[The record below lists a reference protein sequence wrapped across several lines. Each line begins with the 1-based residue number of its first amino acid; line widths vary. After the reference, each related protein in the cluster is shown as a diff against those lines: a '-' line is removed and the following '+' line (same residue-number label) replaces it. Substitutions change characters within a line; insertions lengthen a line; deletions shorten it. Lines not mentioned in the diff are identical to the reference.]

1 MINEKV
7 GGKTHLFSHSNLQ
20 RFIANYL
27 DKFAWVC
34 IFIVIAVT
42 ILKVGYLSS
51 YGIIILIFLC
61 IIPYL
66 YGKILQKFAYK
77 IVVDFDSREVRLYMY
92 RSDAIITANFDD
104 IRSIRVNGYIIF
116 VFKERKVFYNDL
128 QNNELLK
135 YLNKITK
142 IHWGSLCAL
151 WGPNKNIRD
160 ELNKI

>member
-42 ILKVGYLSS
+42 ILKVGCLSS
-51 YGIIILIFLC
+51 YGIITLIFLC

-66 YGKILQKFAYK
+66 YGKILQKVAYK
-77 IVVDFDSREVRLYMY
+77 IVVDFESCEVQLSMY
-92 RSDAIITANFDD
+92 RSDAIITTNFDG

-116 VFKERKVFYNDL
+116 VLKERKVFYNDL

-135 YLNKITK
+135 CLNKIKK
-142 IHWGSLCAL
+142 IHWGKMCAL
-151 WGPNKNIRD
+151 WGPSKNIRD
-160 ELNKI
+160 TLES

>member
-1 MINEKV
+1 
-7 GGKTHLFSHSNLQ
+7 
-20 RFIANYL
+20 L

-34 IFIVIAVT
+34 ILFVIAFT

-51 YGIIILIFLC
+51 YGIITLIFLC

-77 IVVDFDSREVRLYMY
+77 IVVDFESREVRLYMY

-116 VFKERKVFYNDL
+116 VFKERKVFYNGL

-135 YLNKITK
+135 CLNKITK

-160 ELNKI
+160 QLNNI